1 MNREA
6 AKSYDVVVIGAG
18 NGGLAAAIRV
28 LQGGFSCLLLEKHN
42 LPGGFAT
49 SFKRG
54 RFEFEASLHE
64 LNDFGS
70 PQEPGEIRTLFRDL
84 GVEDKID
91 WLRIPEAYHLIT
103 TDKKYDCEMPFGV
116 DAFINKMEEY
126 CPGSRKSVTEFFE
139 LCDEVRAA
147 QDYSNKVN
155 GNTDSDYM
163 KSHFPNFIKAGS
175 YSVNEVLDALHM
187 PKKAQDILNA
197 YWCYLGVDCDRMSFL
212 HYGSMVI
219 RYITRDAWMPKMRS
233 HEISL
238 AFDARIRELGGDIWY
253 QSEAAEICTD
263 DQNRI
268 TGVVLTDGT
277 LIKTNHVIANC
288 SPHTVFGKMM
298 DKKSVS
304 EKVVRATNAR
314 TFAGRGFSLFL
325 GLNKTAEEL
334 GIKSHNYFIYDTA
347 DTVKQYEMMKKVET
361 NHVQAT
367 VCLNNA
373 FPGCS
378 PEGTCMM
385 YFTTLIMSDDWGNV
399 TETDYFKAKDRI
411 ADDMIRVFERET
423 GCQIRDAIEEISVAS
438 PTTYARYCGHPQG
451 VIYGYEAADWDSLMP
466 RMMMLKED
474 AELFPGLR
482 FAGGYAMRAS
492 GYSSAYVSGDLSG
505 RQTVGDLKKEAEAK

>member
-1 MNREA
+1 MDRQDIRH
-6 AKSYDVVVIGAG
+6 YDVVVIGAG
-18 NGGLAAAIRV
+18 NGGLTAAIRV
-28 LQGGFSCLLLEKHN
+28 LQGGYSCLLLEKHN

-70 PQEPGEIRTLFRDL
+70 PEEPGDIRTLFRSL

-91 WLRIPEAYHLIT
+91 WIRIPEAYHLIT
-103 TDKKYDCEMPFGV
+103 TDKKYDCEMPFGI

-126 CPGSRKSVTEFFE
+126 VPGSRKSMTDFFD
-139 LCDEVRAA
+139 LCNEVRDA
-147 QDYSNKVN
+147 QTYSNSVN

-175 YSVNEVLDALHM
+175 YSVNEVLESLKM
-187 PKKAQDILNA
+187 PQKARDILNA

-219 RYITRDAWMPKMRS
+219 RYITRDAWMPRMRS

-238 AFDARIRELGGDIWY
+238 AMDQRIRELGGHIWY
-253 QSEAAEICTD
+253 HSEAETILTD
-263 DQNRI
+263 DNNAIR
-268 TGVVLTDGT
+268 GVRLTDGT
-277 LIKTNHVIANC
+277 EIATRHVIANC
-288 SPHTVFGKMM
+288 SPHLVFGKMLE
-298 DKKSVS
+298 KKSVT
-304 EKVVRATNAR
+304 EQMIRATNAR
-314 TFAGRGFSLFL
+314 TFAGRGFTLFL
-325 GLNKTAEEL
+325 GLNKSAEEL

-347 DTVKQYEMMKKVET
+347 DTVRQYDLMRKVDT

-373 FPGCS
+373 FPECS
-378 PEGTCMM
+378 PPGTCMM
-385 YFTTLIMSDDWGNV
+385 YFTTMFMSDDWGNV
-399 TETDYFKAKDRI
+399 SETEYFKAKDKV

-423 GCQIRDAIEEISVAS
+423 GCKIRDAIEEIAVAS

-451 VIYGYEAADWDSLMP
+451 VIYGYETAEWDSLMP
-466 RMMMLKED
+466 RMMMMKED
-474 AELFPGLR
+474 AALSPGLR
-482 FAGGYAMRAS
+482 FAGGYAMRSS
-492 GYSSAYVSGDLSG
+492 GYSSSYVSGDLSG
-505 RQTVGDLKKEAEAK
+505 RQTVGDLKREVK